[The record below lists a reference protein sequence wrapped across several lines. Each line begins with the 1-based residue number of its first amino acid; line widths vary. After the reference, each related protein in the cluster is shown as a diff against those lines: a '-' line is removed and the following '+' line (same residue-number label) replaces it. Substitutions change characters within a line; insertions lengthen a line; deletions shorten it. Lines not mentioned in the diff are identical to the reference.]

1 MSAALTSDAAPFYS
15 VGVEVFAHS
24 AAAPALPE
32 GPLTRVAQLVQSQLD
47 EVEARIAQQAAA
59 FDPAIEGYV
68 SYAVGSRGKR
78 LRPILALLSGG
89 ATGPVNAE
97 HIDLAVVVEL
107 IHLATLVHDD
117 IMDEA
122 ERRRGQPTVN
132 ARWGNSLSVLLGD
145 CLFAHALNLATNF
158 DNANISRVIA
168 RAAREVC
175 SGEIIQTQHR
185 FDLHLATEDYLRI
198 VKMKTGSLFAAA
210 AELGAAV
217 NSAEPAVVSALKEYG
232 MRIGAAY
239 QIYDDCVD
247 IAGSEKETGKT
258 LGTDLRKG
266 KLTLPVLMLLQ
277 SAPAIDRERFSAFI
291 LDDKSEE
298 IAQVLKSASTNGA
311 LSASV
316 ELGQE
321 LIRKAQHE
329 LDQLPSNAYTDA
341 LLQLGD
347 ALRELLD
354 QFHA

>member
-1 MSAALTSDAAPFYS
+1 
-15 VGVEVFAHS
+15 VEVFTHS

-32 GPLTRVAQLVQSQLD
+32 GPLTRVAQLVQPQLD
-47 EVEARIAQQAAA
+47 EVEARIAQQAVA

-78 LRPILALLSGG
+78 LRPMLALLSGG
-89 ATGPVNAE
+89 ATGPVNGE

-158 DNANISRVIA
+158 DNADISRVIA

-210 AELGAAV
+210 CELGATI
-217 NSAEPAVVSALKEYG
+217 NGAEPAVISALKEYG
-232 MRIGAAY
+232 MKIGAAY

-277 SAPAIDRERFSAFI
+277 SAPAIDRERFCALI

-298 IAQVLKSASTNGA
+298 IAQVLKSPSTDGA

-316 ELGQE
+316 DLGQE
-321 LIRKAQHE
+321 LIRKAQYE

>member
-1 MSAALTSDAAPFYS
+1 M
-15 VGVEVFAHS
+15 
-24 AAAPALPE
+24 LPK
-32 GPLTRVAQLVQSQLD
+32 GPLARVAQLVRPQLE
-47 EVEARIAQQAAA
+47 EVETRIAQQAAA

-78 LRPILALLSGG
+78 LRPLVALLSGG
-89 ATGPVNAE
+89 ATGTVGAG
-97 HIDLAVVVEL
+97 HVDLGVIVEL

-122 ERRRGQPTVN
+122 ERRRSQPTVN

-145 CLFAHALNLATNF
+145 CLFAHALNLASDF
-158 DNANISRVIA
+158 DNTEISRVIA

-185 FDLHLATEDYLRI
+185 FDLHLGTEDYLRI

-210 AELGAAV
+210 AELGGVISGADATTVAA
-217 NSAEPAVVSALKEYG
+217 LRDYG
-232 MRIGAAY
+232 MKVGAAY
-239 QIYDDCVD
+239 QIYDDCLD

-277 SAPAIDRERFSAFI
+277 SSPVIERERFCALI
-291 LDDKSEE
+291 LDEKTEQ
-298 IAQVLKSASTNGA
+298 IAPLLKAAMNNGA
-311 LSASV
+311 LSASL
-316 ELGQE
+316 ELAEELVRQGQT
-321 LIRKAQHE
+321 K
-329 LDQLPSNAYTDA
+329 LDCLTPNPHTDA

-347 ALRELLD
+347 AVRDLLD
-354 QFHA
+354 QFRS